1 MPGMRRGSNRERIAR
16 AAAEAQAA
24 ADERAA
30 KKSTREKGEKSG
42 VARPKR
48 APKAPARMKVVWEV
62 CSPAGAAI
70 KTFLYPDKAAAEAA
84 TEALSKS
91 TGRTHILRAAKV
103 PMD

>member
-1 MPGMRRGSNRERIAR
+1 MRRGSNRERIAR
-16 AAAEAQAA
+16 AAAEAEVTAS
-24 ADERAA
+24 ERAA
-30 KKSTREKGEKSG
+30 KKASREKSG
-42 VARPKR
+42 APRPKR

-84 TEALSKS
+84 TDALSKS

>member
-1 MPGMRRGSNRERIAR
+1 MRRGSNRERIAR
-16 AAAEAQAA
+16 AAAEAEIAST
-24 ADERAA
+24 ERAA
-30 KKSTREKGEKSG
+30 KKAAKGDKS
-42 VARPKR
+42 AAPRPKR

-62 CSPAGAAI
+62 CSPAGATI